1 MTSSYL
7 KAGLRPAIAIV
18 SIAMLFLSGNAYA
31 QVARYASQFSGTTS
45 GGNAYGTGNH
55 KEDIIWLTWDHARS
69 TNGTTILH
77 RQNGLQNGTG
87 MYQASDDYSPGGHG
101 RGNTDGGAITNN
113 DSMNFPLPGGGDLE
127 VTFKNIVFDP
137 HLNGRCTNG
146 TNVTNAN
153 KNCGYQPGNAQP
165 DPDMNPTTPESP
177 DCSFNT
183 TNCQSWPGSGF
194 QYGYNIEGYEML
206 FSNIGPGRNS
216 SSGIEPGQ
224 DAQEIMFDVD
234 FKMTVDGVSIPV
246 DVVFTDTE
254 TTNPSSGFREVINA
268 VSSGADWQLIESVRS
283 TNYDATAST
292 NGNAKHAQI
301 TDTEREGTPRGVPI
315 FLTNGTSDTTTISYH
330 FDYLAQ
336 AGGHQGIVIGVLYPK
351 DHGDAPVSYGDATH
365 FQDMMGDPNNDDLT
379 NASPLY
385 LGSSGGAGASRGDT
399 ESSAFFSDDATG
411 DDSNNSGSA
420 NDENG
425 WVSSGLKYKPEGGME
440 CEGANGKYITQ
451 ANEYCAVVSVT
462 NTTNGAVQAVGWLDF
477 GDGTGADFTPD
488 GKFDANEMSLP
499 DLGGDGIGALVADT
513 GDNTADDTFTTGNI
527 EAGFSGNVVLV
538 WTDLGDVDEQSPD
551 STFLRLRLT
560 SHGRDNTPPDGFF
573 SDSSPSPTGPVTDG
587 EVEDHLMAF
596 DVLPVTLSHFDS
608 SRSGNKIDITWSTS
622 SELFNVGF
630 QLWGL
635 DGVDGEWD
643 KLHNWLIKSGSGNA
657 VEPQSYAKRV
667 KIPNSIDQL
676 VSVGLSSVDSDG
688 SEHYYGP
695 FELGESYGELGQ
707 LEPIAWDAVRAELDA
722 SMLAQGYV
730 KDRVHGYRK
739 VAVSEAGAVQSA
751 ASSTQTV
758 IEFRVREDGLYRLTS
773 SELSAA
779 GMDLSGALKRDIA
792 IIDSAGDAVVRYV
805 KSGKTFGSK
814 GEVYFY
820 GQGPDETAGIY
831 TESSVYRLVLDRYRA
846 LNAPKQGKQGV
857 SSGFSAH
864 YVETSAVEQDNI
876 YLFSSSADDPWVTQV
891 LVSEPGKPRLYG
903 LSVPIEADALS
914 SEPKHIAL
922 GLGKSSA
929 LGGVGDEHEVQGVVL
944 SPAGENGVLYLA
956 SRASS
961 SGSGLWEVLLE
972 IPSGTPLTVTDGEA
986 VVGGLFSVGSGYAF
1000 SEVHLDSMG
1009 LRYARPYVSKA
1020 GDNYLIFT
1028 APNDGELGYE
1038 VEVPNKG
1045 YPWVFATDGSNLVRL
1060 IPENAPKST
1069 NADGEQVRTVRF
1081 AALAGAG
1088 LLSEGE
1094 ALRYWVGARTQALSV
1109 EGLIEKSVV
1118 SQADLVAQAGGS
1130 NYLLISHPSFL
1141 GSALDAYVLH
1151 KQGEGYGVSVINY
1164 LEIEDSFGG
1173 GQSGPAG
1180 LTRYI
1185 SAVKAAYGQLDYV
1198 LVVGGSTYDHTD
1210 KLGTGAVTFIPGHYG
1225 ESNHSQYTVSDVP
1238 YVQDEAGGLF
1248 ASIGRW
1254 PVRTMDDVQAIV
1266 DKSMAWGTPTHTSS
1280 ESLLI
1285 AEHTMAGEGIDFGGA
1300 LDGIAQVFGGFYD
1313 QSRVYV
1319 DSILA
1324 DLVDALM
1331 ASDPTLTQ
1339 AEARAQAL
1347 PQAIGQA
1354 KGEIIGE
1361 LSGTSGAPSPDIVLY
1376 NGHASTGQLSNY
1388 NLFKSSDVS
1397 GLVDAVGSE
1406 LWVPMSC
1413 YVTWYEGAAV
1423 NSLAHQ
1429 LLFTGNAMTI
1439 TGAMLLS
1446 NHGENIQMGTSILN
1460 STVNEG
1466 STLGEAVNEAKAV
1479 QNNPNVDINW
1489 AILGDPTVSL
1499 SSP

>member
-1 MTSSYL
+1 MANFKFIYYL
-7 KAGLRPAIAIV
+7 LIVLLLIVFQFTPRFAVAQIQGIDV
-18 SIAMLFLSGNAYA
+18 SISA
-31 QVARYASQFSGTTS
+31 S
-45 GGNAYGTGNH
+45 GGTDPG
-55 KEDIIWLTWDHARS
+55 DIV
-69 TNGTTILH
+69 TI
-77 RQNGLQNGTG
+77 TF
-87 MYQASDDYSPGGHG
+87 
-101 RGNTDGGAITNN
+101 TITCL
-113 DSMNFPLPGGGDLE
+113 DPLPGR
-127 VTFKNIVFDP
+127 P
-137 HLNGRCTNG
+137 CRM
-146 TNVTNAN
+146 
-153 KNCGYQPGNAQP
+153 GNFA
-165 DPDMNPTTPESP
+165 
-177 DCSFNT
+177 
-183 TNCQSWPGSGF
+183 PGSG
-194 QYGYNIEGYEML
+194 NIIVSGAVNQVFNLSQLGRFTSGQSKTRTRTFTVAGTQGDAITINAYYEGYCR
-206 FSNIGPGRNS
+206 SNDSNGSAP
-216 SSGIEPGQ
+216 P
-224 DAQEIMFDVD
+224 
-234 FKMTVDGVSIPV
+234 
-246 DVVFTDTE
+246 DT
-254 TTNPSSGFREVINA
+254 PEVNC
-268 VSSGADWQLIESVRS
+268 
-283 TNYDATAST
+283 
-292 NGNAKHAQI
+292 
-301 TDTEREGTPRGVPI
+301 
-315 FLTNGTSDTTTISYH
+315 SDT
-330 FDYLAQ
+330 A
-336 AGGHQGIVIGVLYPK
+336 
-351 DHGDAPVSYGDATH
+351 
-365 FQDMMGDPNNDDLT
+365 
-379 NASPLY
+379 
-385 LGSSGGAGASRGDT
+385 
-399 ESSAFFSDDATG
+399 
-411 DDSNNSGSA
+411 DSINF
-420 NDENG
+420 
-425 WVSSGLKYKPEGGME
+425 
-440 CEGANGKYITQ
+440 T
-451 ANEYCAVVSVT
+451 VT
-462 NTTNGAVQAVGWLDF
+462 
-477 GDGTGADFTPD
+477 
-488 GKFDANEMSLP
+488 
-499 DLGGDGIGALVADT
+499 
-513 GDNTADDTFTTGNI
+513 
-527 EAGFSGNVVLV
+527 
-538 WTDLGDVDEQSPD
+538 
-551 STFLRLRLT
+551 
-560 SHGRDNTPPDGFF
+560 
-573 SDSSPSPTGPVTDG
+573 
-587 EVEDHLMAF
+587 
-596 DVLPVTLSHFDS
+596 PVTLSHFS
-608 SRSGNKIDITWSTS
+608 SERVDNKVDVTWSTS

-635 DGVDGEWD
+635 DGADGEWA

-667 KIPNSIDQL
+667 KVPNSIDQL

-1081 AALAGAG
+1081 AALAGVDSLGAG
-1088 LLSEGE
+1088 GSTLK
-1094 ALRYWVGARTQALSV
+1094 YWVGSRNQALRV
-1109 EGLIEKSVV
+1109 EGLVEKSIV
-1118 SQADLVAQAGGS
+1118 SQGELVAQAGGS

-1319 DSILA
+1319 DTILA

-1460 STVNEG
+1460 SAVNEG
-1466 STLGEAVNEAKAV
+1466 STLGEAVKAAKAA

>member
-1 MTSSYL
+1 MSLSAFHCLDSIENNRLSEINRPAKRVPIKLAASFLAATFVMSVNATTGLSPNTPFEIDGNPESASGVEFDFLNQAGTAIGGYGPGTFMGTPYSGTEGNTFLVIDGGDDSCDGTPGEGVTDTSAVLSSINFNDPDWPPGQIGTGGVSNKTELCSIYVAAEIIQNGSEFENILYVGGYFEPNVTGNRGYSIPLFDTFTGTSPTTGDCIIDFRVGTNAVNAVEYTCYTDGSGWAPVGVNTNAFQCTLIRPDGFFECAANLDQLGVIPQDECVTFEVGSIISRASGSSYNTQL
-7 KAGLRPAIAIV
+7 EDVVDAPAGGVVIDNCGSVEISKV
-18 SIAMLFLSGNAYA
+18 AYYA
-31 QVARYASQFSGTTS
+31 NGVPQV
-45 GGNAYGTGNH
+45 
-55 KEDIIWLTWDHARS
+55 D
-69 TNGTTILH
+69 
-77 RQNGLQNGTG
+77 
-87 MYQASDDYSPGGHG
+87 
-101 RGNTDGGAITNN
+101 
-113 DSMNFPLPGGGDLE
+113 PLPTFDFTYFLE
-127 VTFKNIVFDP
+127 
-137 HLNGRCTNG
+137 
-146 TNVTNAN
+146 
-153 KNCGYQPGNAQP
+153 
-165 DPDMNPTTPESP
+165 
-177 DCSFNT
+177 
-183 TNCQSWPGSGF
+183 
-194 QYGYNIEGYEML
+194 
-206 FSNIGPGRNS
+206 
-216 SSGIEPGQ
+216 
-224 DAQEIMFDVD
+224 
-234 FKMTVDGVSIPV
+234 
-246 DVVFTDTE
+246 
-254 TTNPSSGFREVINA
+254 
-268 VSSGADWQLIESVRS
+268 
-283 TNYDATAST
+283 
-292 NGNAKHAQI
+292 
-301 TDTEREGTPRGVPI
+301 
-315 FLTNGTSDTTTISYH
+315 
-330 FDYLAQ
+330 
-336 AGGHQGIVIGVLYPK
+336 
-351 DHGDAPVSYGDATH
+351 
-365 FQDMMGDPNNDDLT
+365 NNDD
-379 NASPLY
+379 SPVHD
-385 LGSSGGAGASRGDT
+385 DT
-399 ESSAFFSDDATG
+399 LVVL
-411 DDSNNSGSA
+411 A
-420 NDENG
+420 NDEN
-425 WVSSGLKYKPEGGME
+425 V
-440 CEGANGKYITQ
+440 
-451 ANEYCAVVSVT
+451 
-462 NTTNGAVQAVGWLDF
+462 
-477 GDGTGADFTPD
+477 
-488 GKFDANEMSLP
+488 
-499 DLGGDGIGALVADT
+499 
-513 GDNTADDTFTTGNI
+513 GDNTAIQDTFSFAPPAINGPQTWD
-527 EAGFSGNVVLV
+527 NVIF
-538 WTDLGDVDEQSPD
+538 SPD
-551 STFLRLRLT
+551 FVLSELT
-560 SHGRDNTPPDGFF
+560 LPGDWELEEIECTYENIFVPVGDPNREVTVMLDVNANGTVNVSDPPL
-573 SDSSPSPTGPVTDG
+573 PG
-587 EVEDHLMAF
+587 EVFTINNDDSTTTTCTITNVDKET
-596 DVLPVTLSHFDS
+596 VPVTLSSFS
-608 SRSGNKIDITWSTS
+608 SIKKGSHVEFAWGTS

-635 DGVDGEWD
+635 DGADGQWD

-1280 ESLLI
+1280 ELLLI

-1446 NHGENIQMGTSILN
+1446 NQGENIQMGTSILN

-1466 STLGEAVNEAKAV
+1466 STLGEAVKAAKAA